1 MRTTKLILLS
11 LIVFTLDGLAFFYA
25 DTEAEHTALAQVVTE
40 LKALDKLIDRAE
52 KEADPTAR
60 IQFQYDWLRRD
71 LRLVQRGIQDHLDTP
86 SSEPREF
93 EPLQGDYR
101 Q

>member
-1 MRTTKLILLS
+1 MRTTKLILLT
-11 LIVFTLDGLAFFYA
+11 LFVLTIDGFAFHFTESDAEYA
-25 DTEAEHTALAQVVTE
+25 ALAQVITE

-60 IQFQYDWLRRD
+60 ISFQYDWLRRD
-71 LRLVQRGIQDHLDTP
+71 LKLVRRGIQDHLDTP

>member
-11 LIVFTLDGLAFFYA
+11 LIVFTIDGFTFFYA
-25 DTEAEHTALAQVVTE
+25 DSEAEHTALAQVVTE

-60 IQFQYDWLRRD
+60 VVFQYDWLRRD
-71 LRLVQRGIQDHLDTP
+71 LNLVRRGIQDHLDTP

>member
-1 MRTTKLILLS
+1 MRHTRIILLALS
-11 LIVFTLDGLAFFYA
+11 VLTMEGFSFHAA
-25 DTEAEHTALAQVVTE
+25 DVDAEHAALAQIVTE
-40 LKALDKLIDRAE
+40 LKELNKLIDRAE

-60 IQFQYDWLRRD
+60 ISFQYDWLRRD
-71 LRLVQRGIQDHLDTP
+71 LKLVRRGIQDHLDTP

>member
-1 MRTTKLILLS
+1 MRATKLFLL
-11 LIVFTLDGLAFFYA
+11 TLTVLTMDGIAFHFA
-25 DTEAEHTALAQVVTE
+25 DTDAEHAALAQIVTE
-40 LKALDKLIDRAE
+40 LNALDKLIDRAE

-60 IQFQYDWLRRD
+60 IIFQYDWLRRD
-71 LRLVQRGIQDHLDTP
+71 LKLVRRGIQDHLDAP

>member
-1 MRTTKLILLS
+1 MRTTKLIFLTLVV
-11 LIVFTLDGLAFFYA
+11 LTLDGLAFHFA
-25 DTEAEHTALAQVVTE
+25 DSDAEHAALAKVVTE

-60 IQFQYDWLRRD
+60 LSFQYDWLRRD
-71 LRLVQRGIQDHLDTP
+71 LKLVRRGIQDHLDTP
-86 SSEPREF
+86 SSEPRDF
-93 EPLQGDYR
+93 EPLHGDYR

>member
-1 MRTTKLILLS
+1 MRATKLILL
-11 LIVFTLDGLAFFYA
+11 TLTVLMMDGFAFHFA
-25 DTEAEHTALAQVVTE
+25 DTDAEHAALAQIVTE
-40 LKALDKLIDRAE
+40 LKALDKMIDRAE
-52 KEADPTAR
+52 KEADPTGR
-60 IQFQYDWLRRD
+60 IIFQYDWLRRD
-71 LRLVQRGIQDHLDTP
+71 LKLVRRGIQDHLDTP

>member
-1 MRTTKLILLS
+1 MRHTRIILLALS
-11 LIVFTLDGLAFFYA
+11 VLTMEGFSFYSA
-25 DTEAEHTALAQVVTE
+25 DVDAEHAALAQIVTE
-40 LKALDKLIDRAE
+40 LKELNKLIDRAE
-52 KEADPTAR
+52 READPTAR
-60 IQFQYDWLRRD
+60 ITFQYDWLRRD
-71 LRLVQRGIQDHLDTP
+71 LKLVRRGIQDHFDTP

>member
-1 MRTTKLILLS
+1 MRTTQLILLA
-11 LIVFTLDGLAFFYA
+11 LIVLTFDGFVHHFA
-25 DTEAEHTALAQVVTE
+25 DVDAEHTALAQIITE
-40 LKALDKLIDRAE
+40 LKALDDLIDRAE

-60 IQFQYDWLRRD
+60 ISFQYDWLRRD
-71 LRLVQRGIQDHLDTP
+71 LKLVRRGVQDHLDTP

-93 EPLQGDYR
+93 EPLHGDYR

>member
-1 MRTTKLILLS
+1 MNTKKLILLT
-11 LIVFTLDGLAFFYA
+11 LTVFLMDGFAFHF
-25 DTEAEHTALAQVVTE
+25 AETDAERAALAQIISE
-40 LKALDKLIDRAE
+40 LKTLDKLIDRAE

-60 IQFQYDWLRRD
+60 INFQYDWLRRD
-71 LRLVQRGIQDHLDTP
+71 LKLVRRGIQDHLDGP

>member
-1 MRTTKLILLS
+1 MRTTKLILLT
-11 LIVFTLDGLAFFYA
+11 LIVLMIDGVAFHFA
-25 DTEAEHTALAQVVTE
+25 DTDAEHAALAQIVTE
-40 LKALDKLIDRAE
+40 LKALEKLINRAE

-60 IQFQYDWLRRD
+60 ISFQYDWLRRD
-71 LRLVQRGIQDHLDTP
+71 FKLVRRGIQDHLDTP

>member
-1 MRTTKLILLS
+1 MKATKLVLLT
-11 LIVFTLDGLAFFYA
+11 LIVLTIDGFVYNYA
-25 DTEAEHTALAQVVTE
+25 DTDVEHAALEQIVTE
-40 LKALDKLIDRAE
+40 LKALDELIARAE
-52 KEADPTAR
+52 KEANPTAR
-60 IQFQYDWLRRD
+60 ISFQYDWLRRD
-71 LRLVQRGIQDHLDTP
+71 LKLVRRGIQDHLDTP